1 MCVSCCSG
9 LIEAVCVCVSLGRWA
24 NKDKDRGGNGRNG
37 GQPPTL
43 QSVSICSC
51 ETFLGFLKN
60 YKDNILGF
68 CNPPRSL
75 PKPQSPLH
83 TSIQSAA
90 HLPLPRMRPD
100 LPSC

>member
-68 CNPPRSL
+68 CNPPAASQSHRAHYTHPYSPQPTSL
-75 PKPQSPLH
+75 SP
-83 TSIQSAA
+83 S
-90 HLPLPRMRPD
+90 
-100 LPSC
+100 